1 MESQEKVSV
10 WLDNLE
16 EDCRPYS
23 FFHGFMADVDED
35 FMEIDVVT
43 EASN

>member
-1 MESQEKVSV
+1 MESQGKVSV

-23 FFHGFMADVDED
+23 FFMDLWQ
-35 FMEIDVVT
+35 MWMKT
-43 EASN
+43 LWK